1 MELGANI
8 HLGGY
13 SYDSN
18 GILRSLA
25 VTNLDD
31 GTRQVFG
38 EHDYDGINSLR
49 ELPPVVQSN
58 LVLTHLSGKEKKLDY
73 SLCFNYE

>member
-13 SYDSN
+13 SNDST
-18 GILRSLA
+18 GELYSLA

-38 EHDYDGINSLR
+38 KHNKYEYNSLR
-49 ELPPVVQSN
+49 ELPPVVQSK
-58 LVLTHLSGKEKKLDY
+58 LALTHLYGNEKSYDW